1 VSSNE
6 DLSMTREQSAPA
18 DAPDETDSSPAAE
31 AAPSDGG
38 PTNGGPTDGGPP
50 DAGPPDAGPPD
61 AGPPDAG
68 PIDGGATP
76 SGTTRRW
83 RPWMS
88 WFAGIALVLAIVMI
102 AGSAIRLPYY
112 TISPGASLDLNSRI
126 TIDGA
131 KSYDTDDA
139 ILLLFVRERARVNVW
154 RWLQASFDSNIDL
167 FKEKQFTGGQSPE
180 EVRVESD
187 ADMARSQ
194 LAAKKLALEAAGHT
208 VPVGQGIQVLAV
220 QPSRPAAGVIEPGD
234 VLLAVDG
241 TALTKPDD
249 LSTAVRAKKAGDPV
263 ALTLQR
269 DGQEKQVTV
278 RTEAGDDGA
287 PVIGVIV
294 SGRYDFPIDV
304 KVDTSQI
311 GGPSAGL
318 AMTLS
323 ILDQLTPGNLAGGKR
338 VAVTGTISE
347 DGSVGEIGGIAQKA
361 TTAKASGAQLFIVPA
376 CTRADIKAE
385 CEKEL
390 KKAEQRANGMRVVP
404 VATFDEALAA
414 LRAAGGDPVDVAA
427 KPAA

>member
-1 VSSNE
+1 LGDEQLARESSNE
-6 DLSMTREQSAPA
+6 DVSMTREQSAPA
-18 DAPDETDSSPAAE
+18 DAADETEPSTVSD

-38 PTNGGPTDGGPP
+38 GPG
-50 DAGPPDAGPPD
+50 
-61 AGPPDAG
+61 
-68 PIDGGATP
+68 DGGAKH
-76 SGTTRRW
+76 SGTNRRW

-126 TIDGA
+126 SVDGA
-131 KSYDTDDA
+131 KSYKTNDA

-194 LAAKKLALEAAGHT
+194 LAAKKLALEAAGFT
-208 VPVGQGIQVLAV
+208 VPVGRGIQVLAV

-234 VLLAVDG
+234 VLLDVDG
-241 TALTKPDD
+241 KPLTKPDD
-249 LSTAVRAKKAGDPV
+249 LSTTVRAKKAGDPV
-263 ALTLQR
+263 SLTLQR
-269 DGQEKQVTV
+269 NGQEKKVTIN
-278 RTEAGDDGA
+278 TEAGDGGV

-318 AMTLS
+318 AMSLS

-390 KKAEQRANGMRVVP
+390 KKAEQRAHGMRVVP
-404 VATFDEALAA
+404 VATFDQALAA
-414 LRAAGGDPVDVAA
+414 LRAAGGDPVGVAA